1 MKSNWKR
8 NSIIYIII
16 LVAFVVLFS
25 VFLPGT
31 ESREEVPLSDVITMS
46 QNKEIEKIEVDGED
60 LIITKIDGTKLESV
74 KEANS
79 TIYEIT
85 GLVLDGVIIDVKPPS
100 GFGWSVLI
108 NFIPLLIFGALL
120 FFLFRQARGANN
132 QAMSFGRS
140 KVGCFLLTGSPLLS
154 TTLPVWK
161 KPSRICRKWL
171 TSLNHVKNSSRWG
184 PVSPREYY
192 W

>member
-31 ESREEVPLSDVITMS
+31 EKTEEVPLSDVITMS
-46 QNKEIEKIEVDGED
+46 QNKEIATIEVDGED
-60 LIITKIDGTKLESV
+60 LLITKIDGTKVKSV

-85 GLVLDGVIIDVKPPS
+85 GLVLPVALGAAAGVAVDDGS
-100 GFGWSVLI
+100 LCGAQCRCQ
-108 NFIPLLIFGALL
+108 FIG
-120 FFLFRQARGANN
+120 RG
-132 QAMSFGRS
+132 M
-140 KVGCFLLTGSPLLS
+140 
-154 TTLPVWK
+154 
-161 KPSRICRKWL
+161 
-171 TSLNHVKNSSRWG
+171 
-184 PVSPREYY
+184 
-192 W
+192 